1 MEDRSH
7 ALIAIG
13 FLVVFGIGA
22 ALVVWWMLAPK
33 MNRVPYLLES
43 QASVSGLGPGSPVSY
58 KGVRVGAVRNVQL
71 SPDHRDVNVL
81 IGVDAD
87 FSLPQGTYATV
98 SSQGL
103 IGSNF
108 VDLTLGKGPGTIHTS
123 VASPARLSLKQG
135 SLAGLMDQAKTIV
148 GDVEAT
154 LQSVQSL
161 LSDQN
166 RQDISETLADIR
178 QASAQLAALEK
189 SAQPGV
195 AQLPALISQ
204 TRATLATANGLLA
217 DSDRLVNRAQGAVAA
232 VGHAASSAA
241 ALTAQINQQS
251 APALT
256 ALLVRMRALTTQL
269 QGLVVQLQATPQS
282 LILGPAKVRPG
293 PGETPPPAQQGGD
306 Q

>member
-22 ALVVWWMLAPK
+22 ALVAWWMLSPT

-43 QASVSGLGPGSPVSY
+43 QTSVSGLGPGSPVKY

-71 SPDHRDVNVL
+71 SANRRDVEVL

-87 FSLPQGTYATV
+87 FPLPDGTYATI
-98 SSQGL
+98 SSAGL

-108 VDLTLGKGPGTIHTS
+108 VDLTLGNGPGTVQTS
-123 VASPARLSLKQG
+123 VASPAHLPLKQG

-148 GDVEAT
+148 GDVEDT
-154 LQSVQSL
+154 LHSVQSL
-161 LSDQN
+161 LSGQN
-166 RQDISETLADIR
+166 RKDISDTLADIR
-178 QASAQLAALEK
+178 EASAQLAELEK
-189 SAQPGV
+189 AAQPAV
-195 AQLPALISQ
+195 AQLPGLITQ
-204 TRATLATANGLLA
+204 ARTTLAAAKDLLA
-217 DSDRLVNRAQGAVAA
+217 NSNRLVVKAQGSVEA
-232 VGHAASSAA
+232 VGEAASSTA
-241 ALTAQINQQS
+241 ALSAQINQQS

-256 ALLVRMRALTTQL
+256 ALLVRLQALTTQL
-269 QGLVVQLQATPQS
+269 QSLVAQLQATPQS
-282 LILGPAKVRPG
+282 LILGPAKAQPG
-293 PGETPPPAQQGGD
+293 PGEAPPPAQQGGE

>member
-22 ALVVWWMLAPK
+22 ALVAWWMLAPK

-43 QASVSGLGPGSPVSY
+43 KTSVSGLGPGSPVSY

-71 SPDHRDVNVL
+71 SSNHRDVDVL

-87 FSLPQGTYATV
+87 FTLPKGTYATI

-108 VDLTLGKGPGTIHTS
+108 VDLSLGSGPGTIQTS
-123 VASPARLSLKQG
+123 PASPARLPLEQG
-135 SLAGLMDQAKTIV
+135 SLAGLMSQAKTIV
-148 GDVEAT
+148 GDVEDT
-154 LQSVQSL
+154 LHSVQSL
-161 LSDQN
+161 LSEQN

-178 QASAQLAALEK
+178 QASAQLTALEK
-189 SAQPGV
+189 AAQPGV
-195 AQLPALISQ
+195 EQLPSLITQ
-204 TRATLATANGLLA
+204 TRSTLATANDLLA
-217 DSDRLVNRAQGAVAA
+217 NSNRLVTRAQGAIAS
-232 VGHAASSAA
+232 VGQVASSTA
-241 ALTAQINQQS
+241 ALTAQIDQQS

-256 ALLVRMRALTTQL
+256 DLLVRLRALTTQL
-269 QGLVVQLQATPQS
+269 QGLVAQLQSTPQS
-282 LILGPAKVRPG
+282 LLLGPAKVPPG
-293 PGETPPPAQQGGD
+293 PGETPPAQQGGEP
-306 Q
+306 